1 MRKSL
6 FCSSAI
12 VGTLFAAPAFAEVG
26 TLSDN
31 VQSSQTQTSGAEA
44 QPTQTFQARTA
55 SLEEI
60 VVTAQKRAENVQQVP
75 ISITSIDGETLT
87 NVGIFTTVNLSFAAP
102 SLVYTSTGAYAQP
115 YLRGVGSEIAIP
127 NADPSVTTYI
137 DGVVVSANTA
147 IIQNLLGVERV
158 EVLEGPQGTLY
169 GRNATA
175 GAINIYTLTPEDT
188 LDANVS
194 AQVGNFSMRQVTGNV
209 SGGVT
214 EDLAV
219 GFYGGYYSRDSYLT
233 QIGNGPR
240 PDHARGLAGRVKAV
254 WTPSSAV
261 TLTATFE
268 VSDESNPEVG
278 ASRNIQPNNLPA
290 TLGAPD
296 AVQPPL
302 VINTG
307 PDNRS
312 GFVGTENR
320 TYAAALRQEID
331 LGFANLLGITGY
343 RNFRSEQGVE
353 LDGSPL
359 PILHAYALGRN
370 EQFSQEL
377 QLLSPDQSSIQWI
390 VGGFY
395 LHEVVKQDP
404 QQITSQFIFPEP
416 VTGALTLST
425 VTLNSYALFAQAT
438 FPLDFL
444 NPSLSLTLG
453 GRFTHDVKSWSSSG
467 EFTTGPGEGTPI
479 PGTSIIYPDDRES
492 WSNFSPKVSLEYRP
506 NDDLMFYATF
516 ARGYKAGAFNM
527 TSPSIPLPPALEPE
541 QLDDFEGGF
550 KGEFFDRRVRLN
562 MAIYHYRRSEIQT
575 SVVAG
580 GSLGVTTLENAGSA
594 TATGVQGSLAV
605 ALTDDLRFQTSAA
618 WQNSEYTEFE
628 NASGFVLSP
637 MGNANVTVD
646 ASGNDTPRSPTWVA
660 SAQLNYSHDF
670 SDGSAIHFDSAV
682 LYNSGFLWEPTNVL
696 QENAYVVLN
705 GNIGYT
711 LPGGKVKASI
721 FATNITNENY
731 SLGTNFFPVAIGVY
745 DAPPRMYGLRLEW
758 GLN

>member
-1 MRKSL
+1 LTK
-6 FCSSAI
+6 A
-12 VGTLFAAPAFAEVG
+12 
-26 TLSDN
+26 
-31 VQSSQTQTSGAEA
+31 SQDSGII
-44 QPTQTFQARTA
+44 
-55 SLEEI
+55 LDEI
-60 VVTAQKRAENVQQVP
+60 VVTAQKRAENLQSVP
-75 ISITSIDGETLT
+75 ISITSIDGDTLT
-87 NVGIFTTVNLSFAAP
+87 SLGVFTTVNLSFAAP

-175 GAINIYTLTPEDT
+175 GAINIYTLTPDDA
-188 LDANVS
+188 LDANLS
-194 AQVGNFSMRQVTGNV
+194 AQVGNYSMRQVTGNV

-233 QIGNGPR
+233 QLGNGPR
-240 PDHARGLAGRVKAV
+240 PDHARGLAGRIKAL
-254 WTPSSAV
+254 WTPSEV
-261 TLTATFE
+261 ITLTGTFE

-278 ASRNIQPNNLPA
+278 ASRNIQPDNLPA

-296 AVQPPL
+296 AVQPPF

-331 LGFANLLGITGY
+331 LGFGSILGITGY

-377 QLLSPDQSSIQWI
+377 QLLSPDDSSIQWI
-390 VGGFY
+390 FGGFY
-395 LHEVVKQDP
+395 LHEIVKQDP
-404 QQITSQFIFPEP
+404 QQITSQFVFPAP
-416 VTGALTLST
+416 VTGSTTLST

-438 FPLDFL
+438 MPLDFI
-444 NPSLSLTLG
+444 NPDISLTLG

-479 PGTSIIYPDDRES
+479 PGTSIIFPDQREA

-506 NDDLMFYATF
+506 TEDLMFYATF

-527 TSPSIPLPPALEPE
+527 TSPSIPQPPALDPE

-550 KGEFFDRRVRLN
+550 KGEFFDRRMRLN
-562 MAIYHYRRSEIQT
+562 MAIYHYRRSDIQT

-580 GSLGVTTLENAGSA
+580 SSQGVTTLENAGA
-594 TATGVQGSLAV
+594 ANATGVQGSLAL
-605 ALTDDLRFQTSAA
+605 ALTDDLTLQTSAA
-618 WQNSEYTEFE
+618 WQNSEYTDFQ

-637 MGNANVTVD
+637 LGNANVTVD

-682 LYNSGFLWEPTNVL
+682 LYNSGFFWEPTNVL

-705 GNIGYT
+705 GNLGYT
-711 LPGGKVKASI
+711 FPGGQVKASL

-758 GLN
+758 NLD